1 MHPQRA
7 AAAAFLVLSTVYIA
21 LAFRLEEVAT
31 ASASAIGP
39 RGFPLLVGALGVAIS
54 LLLLAAPAR
63 ASHDALPGTP
73 RTGDGGTEARGV
85 LAGDWRRTLAL
96 CGLTLLYA
104 AALPILGFTL
114 ATAGF
119 LAASFRLLGERRP
132 FTLVV
137 VPLAIAIVT
146 LAILRGAL
154 GAHLP
159 EPLLEA
165 ALSLVARP

>member
-1 MHPQRA
+1 MHPQRG
-7 AAAAFLVLSTVYIA
+7 AAAAFLVLSTTYLA
-21 LAFRLEEVAT
+21 LAFGIEEVAT

-39 RGFPLLVGALGVAIS
+39 RGFPLLVGALGALIS
-54 LLLLAAPAR
+54 LALLAAPAR
-63 ASHDALPGTP
+63 ASVGDHDGEPESAR
-73 RTGDGGTEARGV
+73 RTF
-85 LAGDWRRTLAL
+85 AGDWRRALAL

-119 LAASFRLLGERRP
+119 LATSFRLLGERRR

-137 VPLAIAIVT
+137 VPLAIAVVV

-159 EPLLEA
+159 EPLFEA
-165 ALSLVARP
+165 AISRIAGQ

>member
-7 AAAAFLVLSTVYIA
+7 AAAAFLVLSTSYLA
-21 LAFRLEEVAT
+21 LAFGIEEVAT

-39 RGFPLLVGALGVAIS
+39 RGFPLLVGVLGVLIS
-54 LLLLAAPAR
+54 LALLAAPAR
-63 ASHDALPGTP
+63 ASAADHYGDAEP
-73 RTGDGGTEARGV
+73 ARGIF
-85 LAGDWRRTLAL
+85 AGDWRRALAL

-104 AALPILGFTL
+104 AALPILGFIL

-119 LAASFRLLGERRP
+119 LATSFRLLGERRP
-132 FTLVV
+132 IALVV
-137 VPLAIAIVT
+137 VPLTIAIAV

-159 EPLLEA
+159 EPLFEA
-165 ALSLVARP
+165 ALSRMAGR